1 MFILGFNCELQD
13 HLLLEVFSVSKGEGS
28 EGSIWD
34 LKSKA
39 FPEQGEFGCALQ
51 VLLGFCLPESQMA
64 ASIPSGIVFSPR
76 TAGLF
81 SPRTAG
87 LFFGVARVLV
97 GISTRGETNDHSKDK
112 VRTLKNEKREMQRL
126 QRFRSSNKEWLLCS
140 PIIFRWFHDRCLTAG
155 SDVLVLAFKA

>member
-13 HLLLEVFSVSKGEGS
+13 HRLLEVFSVSKGEGS

-39 FPEQGEFGCALQ
+39 FPEQGEFGCALK

-64 ASIPSGIVFSPR
+64 ASFASGIV
-76 TAGLF
+76 F

-97 GISTRGETNDHSKDK
+97 GISTRGETNDNSKDK

-126 QRFRSSNKEWLLCS
+126 QRFRVKQQ
-140 PIIFRWFHDRCLTAG
+140 G
-155 SDVLVLAFKA
+155 MAFMQPNYFAMVS